1 MIHEIVNSISEHR
14 PVMVSEVMSHLITD
28 PNGIYIDGTIGL
40 GGHSRNILSSITKN
54 GHLIGIDRDA
64 TALSIAKDKLSPI
77 GKNFTLVNQSYA
89 EIDSIITDFGKQT
102 VNGILLDLGLSSA
115 QLNDQNRGF
124 TFSGNGSLD
133 MRFDLNQCETAE
145 QILQSKTESEIA
157 DFIYEYGEERHAR
170 KIAYN
175 IKRAKKM
182 STVDDIREAIRLSTP
197 PNNRNRSFARV
208 FQAIRIMVNDELNQL
223 NILLGKFIN
232 HLNVGGRI
240 VILSYHSLEDRLVKV
255 AFKKLKSE
263 GKLSILTK
271 KPLIATEDEVVENSR
286 SKSAKLR
293 AGERL

>member
-1 MIHEIVNSISEHR
+1 MTTGGTNTIPEHR
-14 PVMVSEVMSHLITD
+14 PVMVSEVMSLLMTD

-40 GGHSRNILSSITKN
+40 GGHSKTILSSLNKN

-64 TALSIAKDKLSPI
+64 TALALAKDVLIPL
-77 GKNFTLVNQSYA
+77 GTNFSLINQSYA
-89 EIDSIITDFGKQT
+89 EIDLIIKDFGAKT

-124 TFSGNGSLD
+124 TYIGNGLLD
-133 MRFDLNQCETAE
+133 MRFDQQYGETAE
-145 QILQSKTESEIA
+145 QILQSKTEGEIA
-157 DFIYEYGEERHAR
+157 DFIRMYSEERFAK

-175 IKRAKKM
+175 IKRAGKM

-223 NILLGKFIN
+223 NIFLDKLSN
-232 HLNVGGRI
+232 HLCVGGRI
-240 VILSYHSLEDRLVKV
+240 VILSYHSLEDRLVKI
-255 AFKKLKSE
+255 AFKKLKTE
-263 GKLSILTK
+263 GQLSILTK
-271 KPLIATEDEVVENSR
+271 RPLIATNDELVENSR

-293 AGERL
+293 AGERI